1 MTLSNWKEREKNQ
14 RRDYIIDAAEKLFFE
29 HDYNNVSMDDIA
41 QIVGLGKS
49 TLYLYFKNKEAL
61 FYAVALRGMRIL
73 NAMHLQC
80 LNMEGTGIDKFH
92 AITRGYFEFTI
103 ENQEYFLVLC
113 YIASNPSSSKDIPY
127 VKEFTELALTNI
139 QTISKILEEGHM
151 EGKIR
156 GDLNPVEMAVF
167 LSIIANS
174 IMNMDPVW
182 KVTLTRTGTSEDQI
196 WDHYLRF
203 ITPAVETQ
211 HQLNLESY

>member
-1 MTLSNWKEREKNQ
+1 MTLSSWKEREKNQ
-14 RRDYIIDAAEKLFFE
+14 RRDYIVDAAEKLFFE

-41 QIVGLGKS
+41 QILGLGKS

-80 LNMEGTGIDKFH
+80 WNMEGTGIDKLH
-92 AITRGYFEFTI
+92 ATTKGYFEFTI
-103 ENQEYFLVLC
+103 ENQEYFLILC
-113 YIASNPSSSKDIPY
+113 YIASNPSSSKDNPY

-139 QTISKILEEGHM
+139 QTISKILEEGHI

-182 KVTLTRTGTSEDQI
+182 KVTLARTGTSEDQI
-196 WDHYLRF
+196 WEHYLRF

-211 HQLNLESY
+211 HELNLD